1 MGREINKRRDE
12 ELVEAKEAIEKEL
25 IRTNNTSSILVF
37 YPTIIDALKEL
48 LLRRENE
55 NYWFLEEGE

>member
-1 MGREINKRRDE
+1 MERTINIRRDK
-12 ELVEAKEAIEKEL
+12 ELNEAKEAIEKEL
-25 IRTNNTSSILVF
+25 VSKTNMSTIQVF

-55 NYWFLEEGE
+55 NYWFLEKH